1 MANFRFLPISVWS
14 AASILDNLVTVQ
26 SMLMVMLSA
35 GVEEVILMSQILVLL
50 AASVERGHTL
60 AQSKW
65 ITQSS
70 AGGVILMVKV
80 PFLQS
85 FSSHI

>member
-1 MANFRFLPISVWS
+1 MGSLAPP
-14 AASILDNLVTVQ
+14 AAGAACHTV
-26 SMLMVMLSA
+26 LSA